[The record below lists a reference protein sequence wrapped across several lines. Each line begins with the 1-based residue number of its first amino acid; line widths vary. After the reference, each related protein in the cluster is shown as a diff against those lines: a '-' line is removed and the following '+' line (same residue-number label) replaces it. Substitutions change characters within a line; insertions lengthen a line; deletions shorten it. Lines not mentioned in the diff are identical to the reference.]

1 MKVLVYDTTA
11 GNACEVTPLLLR
23 GGCTVVAVSH
33 AETLRKGLESAHT
46 KVHQP
51 IPIAQPNHQPSGL
64 FGRLKARNT
73 RKTGEAARVRHL
85 ADLVSQHQP
94 SLVLAID
101 AELGLPIALRAI
113 ASLTHT
119 NRPPVICQSKGS
131 DVLVVPNRKPAL
143 QKLVSGSLR
152 QCAGVLVLTSPHQIA
167 VNALVS
173 PQPPVPVWKIPATRD
188 LSQFPHDDATRTAA
202 AESGTPPLIL
212 CLRGSRD
219 VYRPEVML
227 RAAAIASRT
236 APLRLRLLVDAKL
249 ASTFRQLWA
258 GLGANPAML
267 ELITERIPHQSMA
280 AQYAEATI
288 VAQALLNE
296 SLGFTAI
303 EAMACGRVVVQPGS
317 DVAREV
323 LNPAQHHL
331 LSGPDAESLAERIV
345 HVLNHPD
352 ERQSLESSNRQFAL
366 ATYDERTVTPIAAR
380 DLSTWLSGILNARN
394 ATA

>member
-23 GGCTVVAVSH
+23 GGCAVVAVSH
-33 AETLRKGLESAHT
+33 SETLRPGLDSAQT

-51 IPIAQPNHQPSGL
+51 IPIAQPNQQPGL
-64 FGRLKARNT
+64 LGRLKARGL
-73 RKTGEAARVRHL
+73 RKSGEAARVRHL
-85 ADLVSQHQP
+85 AAMLTQHQP
-94 SLVLAID
+94 DLLIAID
-101 AELGLPIALRAI
+101 AELGLPIALRAL
-113 ASLTHT
+113 ASSSPSH
-119 NRPPVICQSKGS
+119 RPPVICQSKGS

-143 QKLVSGSLR
+143 RRLISESLR
-152 QCAGVLVLTSPHQIA
+152 QCAGVLVLTSPHQTA

-173 PQPPVPVWKIPATRD
+173 PHTPVTIWKIPAARD
-188 LSQFPHDDATRTAA
+188 LSHFPHDDAIRTAA
-202 AESGTPPLIL
+202 LKSGKSPLIL

-227 RAAAIASRT
+227 RAAAIASK
-236 APLRLRLLVDAKL
+236 ASPVRLRLLVDQISVEKYRGMWASL
-249 ASTFRQLWA
+249 AASPSA
-258 GLGANPAML
+258 L
-267 ELITERIPHQSMA
+267 ELITDRIPHQAMA

-288 VAQALLNE
+288 VAQALVNE
-296 SLGFTAI
+296 SLGFTGI
-303 EAMACGRVVVQPGS
+303 EAMACGRVVVQPDS

-366 ATYDERTVTPIAAR
+366 ANYDERTVTPRAAKE
-380 DLSTWLSGILNARN
+380 LLTWMTGILSANSPK
-394 ATA
+394 T